1 MKSLSRILFML
12 LAFFVLIEVVW
23 FICEPF
29 QRQQLLEAI
38 GRDDL
43 ARKVQLDPYHP
54 LLSQLSELRSQD
66 HDRGLGEI

>member
-12 LAFFVLIEVVW
+12 LAFFFFIEVVW

-43 ARKVQLDPYHP
+43 AREVQLDLYHP